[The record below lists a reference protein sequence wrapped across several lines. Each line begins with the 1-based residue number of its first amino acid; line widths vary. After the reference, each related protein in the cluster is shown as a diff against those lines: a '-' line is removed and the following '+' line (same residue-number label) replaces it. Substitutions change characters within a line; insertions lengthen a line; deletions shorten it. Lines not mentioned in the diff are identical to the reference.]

1 MSKIELKPARVF
13 EQFAEINKIPRPSK
27 HEERMIE
34 YLKSFGESRNL
45 PTVVDATGN
54 VIIRKPATPGFENR
68 ETVILQSHMDM
79 VCDKLVDV
87 EIDFSKDSI
96 QTYID
101 GEWMRAKGT
110 TLGADDGIGCAIEL
124 ALLDSNDIEHGPL
137 ECVFT
142 RDEETGLTGAHGME
156 AGFMTGKMLINLDSE
171 DEGLIFVSCAGG
183 QTLRASFE
191 FEREAA
197 PEGYFFLK
205 LALKGLNGGHSGDDI
220 DKKRANAIKLLVRF
234 LYLEMEKL
242 QGNLRLVSFDSGKMH
257 NAIPRDGQVV
267 FAVKSDAKE
276 QVRADWNIF
285 ASQVEDEFHVT
296 EQNMVFHMESAEAA
310 PVIEKGVAEK
320 FILALQAI
328 DNGPLT
334 NCQDEALAW
343 MVETSSNVASVCTS
357 EKSIDIVASQR
368 SNVMSN
374 LDNMTNTVKAAFQLA
389 GAKITVGDKYP
400 AWKMRANSKLTE
412 LTVKSYEKLFH
423 KEPKV
428 LGIHA
433 GLECGLFSERYPDL
447 DMVSFGPTLRNVH
460 TPDECLLIPTVQMV
474 WDHLLEILKNVPAK

>member
-197 PEGYFFLK
+197 PKGYFFLK

-220 DKKRANAIKLLVRF
+220 DKKRANAIKLLARF

-400 AWKMRANSKLTE
+400 AWKMRADSKLTE

-474 WDHLLEILKNVPAK
+474 WDHLLEILKNVPGK